1 MVQKIH
7 QAQQSMMNKRQEIL
21 KKSLDAK
28 YENRMEQK
36 REKRF
41 KIQQDIEELE
51 LTEKALME
59 ELSRTTQ
66 KRNERKDKINEI
78 NQSFYSTGIFN
89 SKKKLN
95 LSLDQSLDE
104 THFETH
110 PNSKSPINKTKTIE
124 NSQKFNLEEEPEKV

>member
-51 LTEKALME
+51 MTEKALME

-89 SKKKLN
+89 SKKKLDI
-95 LSLDQSLDE
+95 SMDQSLDE

-110 PNSKSPINKTKTIE
+110 PNSKSPINKTKTQE

>member
-1 MVQKIH
+1 
-7 QAQQSMMNKRQEIL
+7 MMNKRQEVL
-21 KKSLDAK
+21 KKSLEAK
-28 YENRMEQK
+28 YEHRVENK

-41 KIQQDIEELE
+41 KIQQDIENLE

-89 SKKKLN
+89 SKKKIN
-95 LSLDQSLDE
+95 ISLDQSLDE
-104 THFETH
+104 THFETQ
-110 PNSKSPINKTKTIE
+110 PNSKSPLTKTKQ
-124 NSQKFNLEEEPEKV
+124 SQLKDNEEDIEKV

>member
-1 MVQKIH
+1 
-7 QAQQSMMNKRQEIL
+7 MMNKRQEVL
-21 KKSLDAK
+21 KKSLEAK
-28 YENRMEQK
+28 YEHRVENK

-41 KIQQDIEELE
+41 KIQQDIENLE

-95 LSLDQSLDE
+95 ISLDQSLDE
-104 THFETH
+104 THFETQ
-110 PNSKSPINKTKTIE
+110 PNSKSPLTKTKQ
-124 NSQKFNLEEEPEKV
+124 SQLKDNEEDIEKV

>member
-1 MVQKIH
+1 MI
-7 QAQQSMMNKRQEIL
+7 NKRQEIL
-21 KKSLDAK
+21 KKTLEAK
-28 YENRMEQK
+28 YEHRMDHK

-78 NQSFYSTGIFN
+78 NQSFYSTGIFHSRKN
-89 SKKKLN
+89 IEN
-95 LSLDQSLDE
+95 HLDESLDE
-104 THFETH
+104 THFESTTTH
-110 PNSKSPINKTKTIE
+110 SKSPI
-124 NSQKFNLEEEPEKV
+124 SQKNAKQPQPQQTKEFDEDAEQV

>member
-1 MVQKIH
+1 MIQKIH
-7 QAQQSMMNKRQEIL
+7 QAQQSMMNKRQEVL

-28 YENRMEQK
+28 YEHRVEHK

-89 SKKKLN
+89 SKKKLDI
-95 LSLDQSLDE
+95 SLDQSLDE

-110 PNSKSPINKTKTIE
+110 PNSKSPLSKTKH
-124 NSQKFNLEEEPEKV
+124 SQVKDMEEDIEKV